1 MICSYMPET
10 IFEECEKYVNEYG
23 DEIIKD
29 IIEMEMNP
37 DEVCSQLGLCSTA
50 SKYD

>member
-10 IFEECEKYVNEYG
+10 ILDKCEEFVNTYA
-23 DEIIKD
+23 DEIIQD

-37 DEVCSQLGLCSTA
+37 DEVCASLGMCTT
-50 SKYD
+50 SK